1 MSKESIFTGIDTGSS
16 NIRTIVARGS
26 YGEPLRIMGIG
37 TVSSLGIRRGAVI
50 DPEEA
55 ARTISESVKK
65 SERMAGLSV
74 KKAAMSIGGM
84 EISFQ
89 DAKGVV
95 AVGRADGEITENDIQ
110 RVLEEVQKS
119 PLPLNREIIHIVPRS
134 YRLDDQENIK
144 DPMGMKG
151 VRLEIDA
158 LLIEGA
164 SSQLRNIAKCA
175 EQADIEID
183 DIVLEPLAA
192 AKAVLGKKQKEL
204 GVVVVN
210 IGGGTTSLAVFEEGE
225 LLHTAILPVGAAHIT
240 NDIAIGLRASI
251 ETAEKIK
258 LEYGCS
264 VPEEIGR
271 KEEID
276 LAQIDSQ
283 EEGTVSRYHVAEIIE
298 ARLEEIFRLV
308 NKELQLIKRA
318 KLLPAGAVLTG
329 GGAKLPYV
337 ADIAKKILG
346 LPSQI
351 GYPVNLGGMFN
362 EVDDP
367 AFATAVGLILWVQ
380 EKESVSRGIFS
391 GVKVID
397 NISRGAEYTADK
409 IRRWLGK
416 FLP

>member
-1 MSKESIFTGIDTGSS
+1 MSKESIFAGIDIGSS
-16 NIRTIVARGS
+16 NIRTIIAQGS

-37 TVSSLGIRRGAVI
+37 TVPSLGIRRGAVT

-55 ARTISESVKK
+55 AKTISESVEK

-74 KKAAMSIGGM
+74 KRAAVSVGGIEIG
-84 EISFQ
+84 FQ

-95 AVGRADGEITENDIQ
+95 AVGRADGEVTENDIQ

-119 PLPLNREIIHIVPRS
+119 PLPLNREIIHIIPRS

-158 LLIEGA
+158 LLIEGT

-175 EQADIEID
+175 EQADIEIN

-192 AKAVLGKKQKEL
+192 AKAALGKKQKEL
-204 GVVVVN
+204 GVVAVN

-225 LLHTAILPVGAAHIT
+225 LLHTAILPIGAAHIT
-240 NDIAIGLRASI
+240 NDIAIGLRTSI
-251 ETAEKIK
+251 EVAEKIK

-264 VPEEIGR
+264 VPEEIDK

-276 LAQIDSQ
+276 LTQIDSQ
-283 EEGTVSRYHVAEIIE
+283 EEGMVSRYHVAEIIE

-308 NKELQLIKRA
+308 NRELQLIKRA

-329 GGAKLPYV
+329 GGAKIPYV
-337 ADIAKKILG
+337 TDIAKKILG
-346 LPSQI
+346 LPSQV
-351 GYPVNLGGMFN
+351 GYPANLGGMFN

-380 EKESVSRGIFS
+380 EKEAVSRGIFS

-397 NISRGAEYTADK
+397 NISRGAEYTVDK
-409 IRRWLGK
+409 MRRWLGK

>member
-1 MSKESIFTGIDTGSS
+1 MSKESIFAGIDIGSS
-16 NIRTIVARGS
+16 NIRTIITRGS
-26 YGEPLRIMGIG
+26 HNESLRVMGIG
-37 TVSSLGIRRGAVI
+37 TVPSLGIRRGVVI

-55 ARTISESVKK
+55 AKTISESAEK
-65 SERMAGLSV
+65 SERMAGVSV
-74 KKAAMSIGGM
+74 KKAAVSVGGI

-89 DAKGVV
+89 YAKGVV
-95 AVGRADGEITENDIQ
+95 AVGRADGEVTENDIQ
-110 RVLEEVQKS
+110 RVLEEVQKT
-119 PLPLNREIIHIVPRS
+119 PLPLNREIIHIVPRG

-151 VRLEIDA
+151 VRLEVDA
-158 LLIEGA
+158 LLIEGT

-204 GVVVVN
+204 GVVAVN

-240 NDIAIGLRASI
+240 NDIAIGLRTSI

-264 VPEEIGR
+264 VPEEISK

-276 LAQIDSQ
+276 LAQIDSR
-283 EEGTVSRYHVAEIIE
+283 EEGTVSRHHVAEIIE

-308 NKELQLIKRA
+308 NKELQSIKRA

-329 GGAKLPYV
+329 GGAKLPYAV
-337 ADIAKKILG
+337 DIAKKILG
-346 LPSQI
+346 LPSQV
-351 GYPVNLGGMFN
+351 GYPANLGGMFN

-367 AFATAVGLILWVQ
+367 AFATAVGLVLWMQ
-380 EKESVSRGIFS
+380 EKESVSRGILS

-397 NISRGAEYTADK
+397 NISRGAGYTLDK
-409 IRRWLGK
+409 MRRWLGK